1 MKQNQFKINKKDHNH
16 LDAHLGDSDPG
27 KPSLN
32 LVVLNFISSTCL
44 STSTTL
50 LFSLLCG

>member
-27 KPSLN
+27 N
-32 LVVLNFISSTCL
+32 RVSTRW
-44 STSTTL
+44 S
-50 LFSLLCG
+50 